1 MNAPVTL
8 LRRVLPSSVSL
19 KVNVPETHPSAQI
32 LGTERMGSGTL
43 IDESGHVLTVNYVIL
58 GADGI
63 EVTCIDGT
71 TVPGK
76 VVAQDFHS
84 GLAVVATGR
93 SDGIF
98 ARPGFELAAGQ
109 EVFILGSVGGTQR
122 RVNNGAI
129 SSLEPFD
136 AFWEFH
142 LDRAILTTAM
152 NPSLGGGGLFTT
164 AGFLAGVVSLD
175 FNEVGRFTL
184 AIPVEH
190 FFHHHEELLK
200 HGRRV
205 SRPSRAWVG
214 FYCYVLREHV
224 IIAGVVPGAPAEQAG
239 LQAGDVVVSLNGV
252 RIVERG
258 VLYQKLWEFRPGDVV
273 SFRVFRG
280 SAVQEVE
287 VCTADAESFFA

>member
-1 MNAPVTL
+1 MNASVTL
-8 LRRVLPSSVSL
+8 LRRVLPTSVTL

-32 LGTERMGSGTL
+32 LGAERMGSGTL
-43 IDESGHVLTVNYVIL
+43 IENGHILTVNYVVL
-58 GADGI
+58 GAESI
-63 EVTCIDGT
+63 EVTYLDGT
-71 TVPGK
+71 TAEGK
-76 VVAQDFHS
+76 VVAKDFYS
-84 GLAVVATGR
+84 GLAVVTTGNAN
-93 SDGIF
+93 G
-98 ARPGFELAAGQ
+98 AHAKPGFELVSGD
-109 EVFILGSVGGTQR
+109 EVFILGSVGGTER
-122 RVNNGAI
+122 RVNSGAV

-152 NPSLGGGGLFTT
+152 NPSLGGGGLFNSQGSLT
-164 AGFLAGVVSLD
+164 GVVSLD

-205 SRPSRAWVG
+205 SRPPRAWVG

-224 IIAGVVPGAPAEQAG
+224 IVAGVVPGAPAEQSG
-239 LQAGDVVVSLNGV
+239 LQAGDVVVSLDGA
-252 RIVERG
+252 RIGDRSM
-258 VLYQKLWEFRPGDVV
+258 LYQKIWEHAPGDLLT
-273 SFRVFRG
+273 FRVFRG

-287 VCTADAESFFA
+287 IRTTDVESFFA